1 MNINS
6 RDTAG
11 QERFRAVTRKFIFL
25 ACGLSNER
33 LWLLSGS
40 YYRGAAGALMV
51 YDITRRATY
60 NHLSGWLTDARSL
73 TNPNTVIF
81 LIGKCP
87 HCLEEKWRMNG
98 FGFFFISLFRQ

>member
-1 MNINS
+1 MVES
-6 RDTAG
+6 KTFAVGVCMDPFLLAG
-11 QERFRAVTRKFIFL
+11 IPLVKNDSVPSHVRCSALVK
-25 ACGLSNER
+25 SH
-33 LWLLSGS
+33 LLVFQGS

-81 LIGKCP
+81 LIGKASCVP
-87 HCLEEKWRMNG
+87 V
-98 FGFFFISLFRQ
+98 

>member
-1 MNINS
+1 MPLNS

-11 QERFRAVTRKFIFL
+11 QERFRAVTRTLSFFLSVLCIFVVL
-25 ACGLSNER
+25 Q
-33 LWLLSGS
+33 GS

-81 LIGKCP
+81 LIGKARP
-87 HCLEEKWRMNG
+87 T
-98 FGFFFISLFRQ
+98 FFRESKRLFRFV